1 MVRANR
7 ASKALSAKLE
17 DYWLGIRLKETEI
30 PAAHLLVVNPKMV
43 ASELPTIEDALSYY
57 LSSKGQRRGRLFFQH
72 ARRNVEYLTQCL
84 GNRSLDRY
92 TTADAGK
99 LRDWLIDKG
108 LSSGSLLRIFGGIK
122 AVVNFTIMENGLE
135 CRNPFAG
142 VYLPNDTESRSRHPI
157 SNRSLEKL
165 QQECLL
171 LDDDV
176 RWLVALISDTGLR
189 LSEAVGLMIEDLVL
203 EGDTPHLSLK
213 PHEHRRLKT
222 ANSERTVPLVGMSLW
237 AAMRVANSE
246 TSPFCF
252 PRYAS
257 FEGCKSNSASAAIN
271 KWMKPIVGSKGTIHG
286 LRHSFRD
293 RLRAVEAPMDM
304 IDQLGGWSL
313 RAVGQNYG
321 LGYQMPLL
329 HKWMKKIE
337 LLKA

>member
-1 MVRANR
+1 MVRANT

-30 PAAHLLVVNPKMV
+30 PAAHLLVINPKSA
-43 ASELPTIEDALSYY
+43 ASELPTIEEALSYY
-57 LSSKGQRRGRLFFQH
+57 LSSKGQRRGQLFFQH
-72 ARRNVEYLTQCL
+72 AQRNVDYLTQCL
-84 GNRSLDRY
+84 GNRSLDQY

-122 AVVNFTIMENGLE
+122 AIVNFTILENGLE

-142 VYLPNDTESRSRHPI
+142 VYLPNDMESKSRHPI
-157 SNRSLEKL
+157 SNRNLEKL

-171 LDDDV
+171 IDDDV

-189 LSEAVGLMIEDLVL
+189 LSEAVGLMVEDLVL
-203 EGDTPHLSLK
+203 EGDTPYLDLK
-213 PHEHRRLKT
+213 PRNHRRLKT
-222 ANSERTVPLVGMSLW
+222 ANSERSVPLVGMSLW
-237 AAMRVANSE
+237 AATRIAKREE
-246 TSPFCF
+246 TPFCF
-252 PRYAS
+252 SRYAN

-321 LGYQMPLL
+321 LGYQVPQL